1 LLIPLPALGNDECGS
16 ESAGRVLFGE
26 KGFLMHRDKI
36 FGINPVAEALR
47 SGRPMQR
54 ILIAEQRKAG
64 HEVQEIVRLAK
75 ERGVEVRWAS
85 RDALTREAP
94 NALHQGVIAV
104 VSATQYAILDDILG
118 IPAQRGEAALF
129 LILDGIEDPRNLGA
143 IVRTAEAAGVHG
155 VIVPERRAAGLTET
169 VAKAAAGALE
179 YVPVAKV
186 VNIVNTI
193 EELKKNGIWTAAA
206 EAGSRDVYWDAD
218 FVRPTAL
225 VLGGEDKGVRRLV
238 REHCDYL
245 VSLPLTGRINSL
257 NVSVAAGAL
266 LYEVMRQRRKGSKAI
281 P

>member
-1 LLIPLPALGNDECGS
+1 
-16 ESAGRVLFGE
+16 
-26 KGFLMHRDKI
+26 MHQDKI

-64 HEVQEIVRLAK
+64 REVHEIVRLAK
-75 ERGVEVRWAS
+75 ERGVEVRWAP
-85 RDALTREAP
+85 REALNREAP
-94 NALHQGVIAV
+94 NASHQGIIAI
-104 VSATQYAILDDILG
+104 VSATQYSILDDVLK

-129 LILDGIEDPRNLGA
+129 LILDGVEDPRNLGA
-143 IVRTAEAAGVHG
+143 ILRTAETAGVHG

-179 YVPVAKV
+179 YVPVVKV
-186 VNIVNTI
+186 VNLVNTI

-206 EAGSRDVYWDAD
+206 EAGGGDVYWDAD

-238 REHCDYL
+238 KEHCDYL
-245 VSLPLTGRINSL
+245 VSLPLMGHINSL

-266 LYEVMRQRRKGSKAI
+266 LYEVIRQRRKG